1 MSDREPPRPG
11 QWYRDLD
18 LESLFEV
25 TRVTADEVSI
35 QFFDGDT
42 ESFTGEQWQGLSL
55 ESVVQPRLETPQ
67 DEEWFS
73 ELDTEDYPVDSDTL
87 RLWQESDDLG

>member
-42 ESFTGEQWQGLSL
+42 ESLTGEQWQRLSL
-55 ESVVQPRLETPQ
+55 ESVTQPRLETPQ

-73 ELDTEDYPVDSDTL
+73 ELDAEDYPVDGDTI